1 MKFSLSIFDYTFTN
15 YSYGVSKSY
24 CQMPID
30 RQKNKQLKVTIPNDL
45 HRKLKIISE
54 KIGIPMAQMLLQ
66 SAVEKYREELKELD
80 QEE

>member
-1 MKFSLSIFDYTFTN
+1 
-15 YSYGVSKSY
+15 
-24 CQMPID
+24 MPID
-30 RQKNKQLKVTIPNDL
+30 REKNKQLKVTIPNDL

-80 QEE
+80 KEE